1 MKNSCQIGYIMEERE
16 GGGSE
21 SEEDEKHS
29 GADLDAGS
37 GEAWL
42 VNLAKAASKNYQR
55 KKEKTVTSLGN
66 KSISDLGTSDRR
78 GDVEPEQKKQASTS
92 DVVEDTTPKEVE
104 SEENSVVK
112 FEVGAKVRRSLRDPF
127 ELRRQV
133 LEDLKRLPE
142 VEVCKRQVK
151 ILLIFANLFAFQVG
165 SLPHVYPEMG
175 SGSGGTKNPFTK
187 TGSQPAVSKASVGNL
202 QEEGAGCSLQGA
214 WGGQAD
220 CVQVGK
226 LILIDESR
234 D

>member
-1 MKNSCQIGYIMEERE
+1 MKNSCQESKDCQIGYIMEERE

-55 KKEKTVTSLGN
+55 KKEKTVTSLGI
-66 KSISDLGTSDRR
+66 KSISDLGTADRR
-78 GDVEPEQKKQASTS
+78 GDVEDEQKKQASTS

-112 FEVGAKVRRSLRDPF
+112 FEVGAKVRRGLRDPF

-142 VEVCKRQVK
+142 VEVCKRQV
-151 ILLIFANLFAFQVG
+151 
-165 SLPHVYPEMG
+165 
-175 SGSGGTKNPFTK
+175 
-187 TGSQPAVSKASVGNL
+187 
-202 QEEGAGCSLQGA
+202 
-214 WGGQAD
+214 
-220 CVQVGK
+220 
-226 LILIDESR
+226 
-234 D
+234 